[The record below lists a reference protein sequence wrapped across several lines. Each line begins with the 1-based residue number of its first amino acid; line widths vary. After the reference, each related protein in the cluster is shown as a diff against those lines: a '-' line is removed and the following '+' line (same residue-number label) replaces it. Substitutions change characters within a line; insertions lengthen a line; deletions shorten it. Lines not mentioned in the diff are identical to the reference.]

1 MDAPQSVAEIAPVE
15 AELKKL
21 DSRLYIHWNPNSDVV
36 LYHLGSA
43 RLNAGRWEIRGLID
57 GKDEMIWTWGSELG
71 PDRPYRPISDQT
83 VEFFRTWDAANRNLI
98 AEFERRRA
106 VDEAVAASK
115 EGEVEEGRKEVAAR
129 FATDVLGARDI
140 LGIGTDFGEGP
151 ESPTQ
156 LLEDTVCQPS

>member
-1 MDAPQSVAEIAPVE
+1 MDAPQSRYEIAPIE
-15 AELKKL
+15 AELKQL
-21 DSRLYIHWNPNSDVV
+21 DARLYIQWNPNSDVV

-71 PDRPYRPISDQT
+71 PERPYRPISDQT

-106 VDEAVAASK
+106 VDDAVAAAK
-115 EGEVEEGRKEVAAR
+115 QIDVDEGRKELAAR
-129 FATDVLGARDI
+129 FATDELGAREFI
-140 LGIGTDFGEGP
+140 GIGTDFGEGP

-156 LLEDTVCQPS
+156 LVETSVCQPS